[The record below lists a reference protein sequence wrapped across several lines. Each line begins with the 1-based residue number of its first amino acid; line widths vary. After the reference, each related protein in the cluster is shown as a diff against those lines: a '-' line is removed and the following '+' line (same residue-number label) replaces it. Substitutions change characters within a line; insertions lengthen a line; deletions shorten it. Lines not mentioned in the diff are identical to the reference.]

1 MLYTVKQLAD
11 LAGVSPRTLHYYDEI
26 KLLHPSS
33 HGENRYRY
41 YDEDAMLRLQQIL
54 FYREMGLS
62 LKEIIEM
69 LKRPDFDVVLAL
81 RSHRE
86 TLQNRL
92 ARLQRL
98 IGTVDK
104 TINHLTGGIQMKSE
118 EIFAGFS
125 EEQQEEYA
133 EQARQLWDPELVDQS
148 MKRWK
153 NYSKEKQQEILAEG
167 RDIYQGIFDNMTLG
181 QRHDSPKVQ
190 ELVAQWHQNMR
201 YFYEPTIEVLRGLG
215 QMYVDSPDFRAT
227 FEKFSPEFPEYLN
240 EAIQVYCEVR
250 SRE

>member
-1 MLYTVKQLAD
+1 MVYTVKQLAD

-41 YDEDAMLRLQQIL
+41 YDEEAMLRLQQIL

-62 LKEIIEM
+62 LKEIRGV
-69 LKRPDFDVVLAL
+69 LDQPDFDVVKAL
-81 RSHRE
+81 KSHRE
-86 TLQNRL
+86 TLQQRVE
-92 ARLQRL
+92 RLQRL
-98 IGTVDK
+98 IGTVEK
-104 TINHLTGGIQMKSE
+104 TIHHLTGGIQMQSE

-133 EQARQLWDPELVDQS
+133 KQARQLWDPELVDQS
-148 MKRWK
+148 MNRWK
-153 NYSKEKQQEILAEG
+153 SYSKAKQQKILAEG
-167 RDIYQGIFDNMTLG
+167 RDIYQGIFDQMNQG
-181 QRHDSPKVQ
+181 QSYDSPEVQ
-190 ELVAQWHQNMR
+190 ERVAQWHQNIR

-215 QMYVDSPDFRAT
+215 QMYVDNPDFRAT

-240 EAIQVYCEVR
+240 EAIQVYCE
-250 SRE
+250 SKK